1 MIHYYSLT
9 TYFTPDHPN
18 PSLLFSNLRCC
29 SQGAC
34 ARLRRGR
41 GHGRRPP
48 EVREGERGG
57 GDRQGRGVRA
67 QQGQRDRL
75 RGRLHRRLDIHNIIL
90 HIVVHQCQNW
100 LTPGDGEDVLGAADH
115 VARLPVGLRLRAL
128 RRVAVEALHPLHQTQ
143 GLRPLHCVSNKYDYK
158 NI

>member
-18 PSLLFSNLRCC
+18 PSLLFSNLRYC

-75 RGRLHRRLDIHNIIL
+75 RGKVI
-90 HIVVHQCQNW
+90 
-100 LTPGDGEDVLGAADH
+100 
-115 VARLPVGLRLRAL
+115 
-128 RRVAVEALHPLHQTQ
+128 
-143 GLRPLHCVSNKYDYK
+143 KF
-158 NI
+158 